1 MSPNISFV
9 SCGPKNALEG
19 TLSTLIAQERA
30 HAVRGF
36 GVVLEVCLEALRR
49 VKGVNTKICKNKEYP
64 ERIVNGKA
72 VRDTATA
79 EQVHQS
85 ARQTHHTYERMI
97 RKSLRECRTVT
108 HAVETLVNPIEDG
121 TGSWITATLQSLES

>member
-49 VKGVNTKICKNKEYP
+49 VKGVNTKICKNEEKSV
-64 ERIVNGKA
+64 RTVSGKV
-72 VRDTATA
+72 VRDIVSTR
-79 EQVHQS
+79 QVHQS
-85 ARQTHHTYERMI
+85 AQQPPSH
-97 RKSLRECRTVT
+97 L
-108 HAVETLVNPIEDG
+108 
-121 TGSWITATLQSLES
+121 